1 MGTGYDGSDVGNA
14 HFTVGIL
21 ALEDDSLFLPFD
33 DRLDHVL
40 IGSAFLVRDSDSR
53 QFLIVGVCLRHLFN
67 HEFGDGLGDFG
78 GDSLAICLFTNV
90 RDGELYASDDP
101 FGLHF

>member
-14 HFTVGIL
+14 HFTVSVL

-40 IGSAFLVRDSDSR
+40 IGSAFLVRDPDSR
-53 QFLIVGVCLRHLFN
+53 QFLIVGVCLRHLFD

-78 GDSLAICLFTNV
+78 VDSLAICLFTNV
-90 RDGELYASDDP
+90 RDGELYAGDDP